1 MATSEYAHQPAP
13 DQRLAKNALSV
24 RDAVA
29 ISVSVLAPGMAMF
42 LNVAGVAGAAGGS
55 TPLAFLLGGV
65 ACLSLAFVVIGFT
78 RRMASAGYAYTYA
91 SRSLGK
97 GAGFMA
103 GWLYSVGLICFV
115 PMTMAGVAYLA
126 IDLMKLSSGW
136 WFPLFLV
143 GMALLVGLS
152 IIKIKVTTSLQLI
165 VAALTIAIIL
175 IVDVVTTAKGG
186 AHGNTASVFSF
197 GHTNKGGF
205 SGVFYGII
213 FGITSYIGFETAA
226 DFGEETANPRRNI
239 PIAVVASVGFAILF
253 YVWTTYS
260 LTIGYGVN
268 QGAKFGADPTSLKT
282 VAHKFVGG
290 ALPTLLEL
298 GALLSAFFVCVG
310 CATAGTRT
318 LYAMGREGVIPR
330 WFGPTHHTFKTPANA
345 TVTVAAVSIV
355 LAAILGFGYGDDL
368 GNQPLTVY
376 YFFAT
381 LGTLLIIVVYVGLCL
396 GGAVYFRRTH
406 ARWNPVAHLVV
417 PVVGAVLFAAA
428 LYGSVYPAPPAPI
441 KATPYIAAIW
451 IVLGV
456 AVLMAL
462 KKSNPAAVERIGSM
476 LGEEGGADAADLDS
490 PVGRVTA

>member
-1 MATSEYAHQPAP
+1 V
-13 DQRLAKNALSV
+13 D
-24 RDAVA
+24 
-29 ISVSVLAPGMAMF
+29 I
-42 LNVAGVAGAAGGS
+42 
-55 TPLAFLLGGV
+55 
-65 ACLSLAFVVIGFT
+65 
-78 RRMASAGYAYTYA
+78 
-91 SRSLGK
+91 
-97 GAGFMA
+97 
-103 GWLYSVGLICFV
+103 
-115 PMTMAGVAYLA
+115 
-126 IDLMKLSSGW
+126 
-136 WFPLFLV
+136 
-143 GMALLVGLS
+143 
-152 IIKIKVTTSLQLI
+152 VTT
-165 VAALTIAIIL
+165 V
-175 IVDVVTTAKGG
+175 KGG

-197 GHTNKGGF
+197 SHTNKGGF

-239 PIAVVASVGFAILF
+239 PIAVIASVGFAILF

-268 QGAKFGADPTSLKT
+268 KGAAFGADATSLKT
-282 VAHKFVGG
+282 VADRFVGG

-330 WFGPTHHTFKTPANA
+330 WFGKTHRTFETPANA
-345 TVTVAAVSIV
+345 TLTVAVASIV

-368 GNQPLTVY
+368 GSQPLTVY

-396 GGAVYFRRTH
+396 GGAVFFRRTQ
-406 ARWNPVAHLVV
+406 ARWNPIAHLVV

-451 IVLGV
+451 IVLGIVVLV
-456 AVLMAL
+456 ALRT
-462 KKSNPAAVERIGSM
+462 SNPAAVDRIGSM
-476 LGEEGGADAADLDS
+476 LGEVGGVDAADLDA
-490 PVGRVTA
+490 PLTKRVTA